1 VDANGLATGR
11 QLNLPSRDFVGTRA
25 SMEVSESSVKVVRHT
40 SRLWNAVENIQP
52 FRSSVSLDTA
62 SRKRTIQQRRL
73 KICFGTLKRAD
84 GRPTHFGTQSYW
96 GLHFGACENTS
107 LQCSDPPPSWEV
119 YTPRSIL
126 PRPRRSGKDTT
137 LRPTVNFPQP
147 RMGMPRDVQ
156 RPLMR

>member
-1 VDANGLATGR
+1 MKSRPQNIENERVVGKILRSKELQPSVDANGLATGR

-107 LQCSDPPPSWEV
+107 LQCSDPPP
-119 YTPRSIL
+119 R
-126 PRPRRSGKDTT
+126 
-137 LRPTVNFPQP
+137 
-147 RMGMPRDVQ
+147 
-156 RPLMR
+156 